1 MLMSHSRIRVKVPAA
16 TNVLAV
22 LRYLGS
28 QAGPVGASVIARDVG
43 LARSSTYDLLQAL
56 MDDGFVVH
64 LPEEQKYAL
73 GVSAHELGTG
83 YSRQVPLQRIGRF
96 PLSKLVSRTRR
107 TAHLAVMHGRDVI
120 YVIEE
125 RAPRQRPLV
134 TDLGVRLPAHL
145 TASGRAMLAWMEPA
159 QVAALYPDR
168 DAFTSRLEDGPQTLP
183 QLQELL
189 SRIREAGFSWE
200 QDEITVGFSSVA
212 VPVLDR
218 EQYPVASVTLTVAN
232 RAFPSRAAA
241 ARAAGRELTLHER
254 TVRLEDM
261 AKEWVPEVAKCAR
274 EISRRLGPAS

>member
-1 MLMSHSRIRVKVPAA
+1 MNSSKARPKVPAA
-16 TNVLAV
+16 ANVLAV

-28 QAGPVGASVIARDVG
+28 QAGPVGASVISRDVG
-43 LARSSTYDLLQAL
+43 LPRSTTYDLLQAL

-73 GVSAHELGTG
+73 GVSAQELGTG
-83 YSRQVPLQRIGRF
+83 YARQVPLQRIGRY

-183 QLQELL
+183 ELQELL
-189 SRIREAGFSWE
+189 ARVRKAEFSWE

-218 EQYPVASVTLTVAN
+218 GQYPVASVTVTVAN
-232 RAFPSRAAA
+232 RAFPGRATA
-241 ARAAGRELTLHER
+241 ARAVQGEETRLDR

-261 AKEWVPEVAKCAR
+261 AREWVPEVARCAR
-274 EISRRLGPAS
+274 EISRRLGTAG